1 MGSFLVV
8 CYKTQSSFSL
18 RCCRLDRMHSGSLAI
33 FLAALLE
40 LSSLP
45 VSRAASSRFAVLDG
59 HKIHYLSFG
68 QGDRAVVFIHGWTCD
83 STFWK
88 MQAPVYEKRRSLLI
102 DLPGH
107 GLSDKPEIPYTMEL
121 FARAV
126 NAVMTDAKVGP
137 ATLVGHSMG
146 TPVAIEFLRLYPRR
160 VAGLVIVDGFV
171 PQPPNGDAERETER
185 RRKQL
190 AYSFRG
196 PDYKTAANRVL
207 DFMFT
212 EQTPPSLREEITAKM
227 LRVPQ
232 YVMASAM
239 AGMTAMPP
247 VTESWPKL
255 PVAAMMVKRYNS
267 APYQD
272 FLKTHFHLVDY
283 RDFEGAGHFLMLE
296 QPDAVNGLLQR
307 FLDRQ

>member
-1 MGSFLVV
+1 MHLRPLATLCV
-8 CYKTQSSFSL
+8 SL
-18 RCCRLDRMHSGSLAI
+18 LGLPSIPASGAM
-33 FLAALLE
+33 
-40 LSSLP
+40 
-45 VSRAASSRFAVLDG
+45 ASSRFAELDG

-68 QGDRAVVFIHGWTCD
+68 KGDQAVVFIHGWTCD

-88 MQAPVYEKRRSLLI
+88 MQAPVYENRRSLLI

-107 GLSDKPEIPYTMEL
+107 GLSDKPKIPYTMEL

-126 NAVMTDAKVGP
+126 NAVIADAKVRP

-171 PQPPNGDAERETER
+171 PQTPNDDAERVIENQ
-185 RRKQL
+185 RKQL
-190 AYSFRG
+190 ADSFRG
-196 PDYKTAANRVL
+196 PNYKTFANHML

-212 EQTPPSLREEITAKM
+212 ENTPPALREQITAKM
-227 LRVPQ
+227 LRAPQ

-239 AGMTAMPP
+239 EGMVSMSP
-247 VTESWPKL
+247 VTESWPTL

-267 APYQD
+267 ALYQD
-272 FLKTHFHLVDY
+272 FLKEHFHLVDY

-296 QPDAVNGLLQR
+296 QPAAFNELLER

>member
-1 MGSFLVV
+1 
-8 CYKTQSSFSL
+8 
-18 RCCRLDRMHSGSLAI
+18 MHSGTLAT
-33 FLAALLE
+33 FCVVLLGLASIPA
-40 LSSLP
+40 SAP
-45 VSRAASSRFAVLDG
+45 VANSRFAQLDG
-59 HKIHYLSFG
+59 HRVHYLSFG
-68 QGDRAVVFIHGWTCD
+68 KGDRAVVFIHGWTCD

-88 MQAPVYEKRRSLLI
+88 MQAPVYERRRSLLI

-107 GLSDKPEIPYTMEL
+107 GLSDKPQIPYTMEL

-126 NAVMTDAKVGP
+126 NAVMADAKVGP

-171 PQPPNGDAERETER
+171 PKPPIDDAERAIET

-190 AYSFRG
+190 ADSFRG
-196 PDYKTAANRVL
+196 PDYKTAASRML

-212 EQTPPSLREEITAKM
+212 EQTPPALRGQITSTM
-227 LRVPQ
+227 LRAPQ

-247 VTESWPKL
+247 VTESWPEL
-255 PVAAMMVKRYNS
+255 PVAAIMVKRYNS
-267 APYQD
+267 APYRD
-272 FLKTHFHLVDY
+272 FLKAHFHLVDY

-296 QPDAVNGLLQR
+296 KPDAVNGLLQR
-307 FLDRQ
+307 FLDRW

>member
-1 MGSFLVV
+1 M
-8 CYKTQSSFSL
+8 
-18 RCCRLDRMHSGSLAI
+18 
-33 FLAALLE
+33 
-40 LSSLP
+40 
-45 VSRAASSRFAVLDG
+45 ASSRFAVLDG
-59 HKIHYLSFG
+59 HRIHYLSFG
-68 QGDRAVVFIHGWTCD
+68 KGDQAVVFIHGWTCD

-88 MQAPVYEKRRSLLI
+88 MQAPVYENRRSLLI

-107 GLSDKPEIPYTMEL
+107 GLSDKPRIPYTMEM

-126 NAVMTDAKVGP
+126 NAVMADAKVRP

-146 TPVAIEFLRLYPRR
+146 TPVAIEFLRLFPRR

-171 PQPPNGDAERETER
+171 PQPPNDDSERATENQ
-185 RRKQL
+185 RKQL
-190 AYSFRG
+190 ADSFRG
-196 PDYKTAANRVL
+196 PNYKTFASRML

-212 EQTPPSLREEITAKM
+212 EQTPPALREQITAKM
-227 LRVPQ
+227 LRAPQ

-239 AGMTAMPP
+239 EGMVSMPP

-255 PVAAMMVKRYNS
+255 PVVAMMVKRYNS
-267 APYQD
+267 ALYED
-272 FLKTHFHLVDY
+272 FLKEHFHLVDY

-296 QPDAVNGLLQR
+296 QPAAFNELLER